1 MVNLC
6 KFVFVPFTSSFKIKS
21 HGGRLAL
28 YFKFFKAQTPFLF
41 VKSRNLKRPETTN
54 AQWVVFCI
62 QQTYMYVCTWMGC
75 THALMLLSSWHGY
88 EFLSIGLKYRTFS
101 CSQEKKLTLLK
112 KSKHRCVGKSEKGKC
127 CLIMHTVIISWLH
140 GFFHLHGNHLSWE
153 SLIISGI
160 TTMYLQQNTAC
171 TSPLNSIKYL
181 YYCPC

>member
-1 MVNLC
+1 MV
-6 KFVFVPFTSSFKIKS
+6 VGWHFTSSFLKLKPLSCLWNQEIWNDRKRRMHNELS
-21 HGGRLAL
+21 
-28 YFKFFKAQTPFLF
+28 F
-41 VKSRNLKRPETTN
+41 VYNKH
-54 AQWVVFCI
+54 
-62 QQTYMYVCTWMGC
+62 MYVCTWMGC